1 MTDIKIFF
9 VIILFLFF
17 SAFTENLISEQSAY
31 DTELFIIGT
40 VHESTEAFNSD
51 TLLNILNEISP
62 DVILIES
69 DSSYFTSGFKLN
81 DDIKEAFLETKAV
94 TEYLK
99 LKPAELRPYD
109 IYGRDEFL
117 DDPKR
122 ISLESDFFS
131 AIASLNEKG
140 SFNNEAAGIFTK
152 ISSMINTANE
162 MSFENASYINSP
174 EGSLKID
181 TINYYT
187 YEGLSSLISLTPE
200 LKNYGKYWKDECRF
214 WEKRNKVMTE
224 NILKYLKQFKGKRI
238 VVLCGFAHKN
248 ILKEGIQQ
256 KKKSDILIKEFWRY

>member
-1 MTDIKIFF
+1 MTDKKIFF
-9 VIILFLFF
+9 VIILFLFL
-17 SAFTENLISEQSAY
+17 SVFTENLISDQSVNE
-31 DTELFIIGT
+31 TELFVIGT

-81 DDIKEAFLETKAV
+81 DDIREAFLETKAV

-99 LKPAELRPYD
+99 IKSTELRPYD
-109 IYGRDEFL
+109 ISGRDEFL

-122 ISLESDFFS
+122 ISTESDFFS
-131 AIASLNEKG
+131 EIASLNEKG

-152 ISSMINTANE
+152 ISAMINTANE
-162 MSFENASYINSP
+162 MSFEKASYINSS

-200 LKNYGKYWKDECRF
+200 LKSYGNYWKEECTF

-224 NILKYLKQFKGKRI
+224 NIFKYLKQFTGKRI

-248 ILKEGIQQ
+248 ILINDIDKGKN
-256 KKKSDILIKEFWRY
+256 KKIVLKDFWNK